1 MEDTEDIEDMEQ
13 KGAEVGGCYA
23 LVATA
28 IGDIGLGWSAVGL
41 RVLQLPEADR
51 RATERRLAGTL
62 AMHGEGGVRPADPPP
77 PILRAIASLRQ
88 YCRGVEVDFAA
99 VPLDLAGLPTFRQR
113 VYAAARAVAWGRTVS
128 YGELARRIG
137 QHGAARAVGQALGLN
152 PLPIIIPCH
161 RILASGGRIGG
172 FSAYGGAA
180 TKLRLLEL
188 EGLSGAMPLLP
199 GLADARR

>member
-1 MEDTEDIEDMEQ
+1 MEEMEDIADMEE
-13 KGAEVGGCYA
+13 KGMAVGGYA

-28 IGDIGLGWSAVGL
+28 IGDIGLGWSAAGL

-51 RATERRLAGTL
+51 CATERRLAGAL
-62 AMHGEGGVRPADPPP
+62 ARHGEAGVRPADPPP
-77 PILRAIASLRQ
+77 PIRRAIASLGE
-88 YCRGVEVDFAA
+88 YCRGIAVDFAS
-99 VPLDLAGLPTFRQR
+99 VPLDLTGLPTFRQR

-180 TKLRLLEL
+180 TKQRLLEL

-199 GLADARR
+199 GLIDARR